1 MELGF
6 TRPSLQKITF
16 VPQNT
21 LQRECRGRV
30 VRTYISPSIPILLS
44 HCLTVLHVPNKF
56 VNHFHKISPLS
67 AAEAKVIEESMDA
80 QHFKKG
86 TILLR
91 EGQVAVDTYF
101 VLEGCI
107 REYILV
113 DGEEKTTNFF
123 TEEQWVISMSNFNAL
138 TPSSHYLI
146 CNEDTTAVV
155 GNEQAAQVMFKKF
168 PRFETISRAV
178 MEVFFS
184 EQKKIMTSFLT
195 DTPEQR
201 YLNLL
206 KSRPDIFQRVPQ
218 YQLASYIGV
227 KPESLSRIRKRVVD
241 KLK

>member
-1 MELGF
+1 M
-6 TRPSLQKITF
+6 Q
-16 VPQNT
+16 
-21 LQRECRGRV
+21 
-30 VRTYISPSIPILLS
+30 
-44 HCLTVLHVPNKF
+44 NKF
-56 VNHFHKISPLS
+56 INHFHKISPLS
-67 AAEAKVIEESMDA
+67 ADEAKVIEESMDA

-86 TILLR
+86 TVLLR

-101 VLEGCI
+101 ILEGCI

-123 TEEQWVISMSNFNAL
+123 TEDQWVISMTNFA
-138 TPSSHYLI
+138 TRMPSAHYLVCI
-146 CNEDTTAVV
+146 EDTAVAV
-155 GNEQAAQVMFKKF
+155 GNEQSAQAMFKKF

-184 EQKKIMTSFLT
+184 EQKKILTSFLT

-201 YLNLL
+201 YMNLL

-227 KPESLSRIRKRVVD
+227 KPESLSRIRKRVVE
-241 KLK
+241 KLR